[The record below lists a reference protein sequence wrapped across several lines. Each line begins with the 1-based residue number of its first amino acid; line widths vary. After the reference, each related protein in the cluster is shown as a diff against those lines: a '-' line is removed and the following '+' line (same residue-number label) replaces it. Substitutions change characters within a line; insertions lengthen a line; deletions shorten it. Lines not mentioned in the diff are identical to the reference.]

1 MAPPSLHLIQAG
13 TTEKEELAIFDPSTG
28 EWQLALKSLPE
39 ERVGLACG
47 PVKRYVTPTQ
57 DKLTILLVILLL
69 MLLLHIREPQELG

>member
-47 PVKRYVTPTQ
+47 PVKRYVTTTQ
-57 DKLTILLVILLL
+57 TRTIINLQIC
-69 MLLLHIREPQELG
+69 

>member
-28 EWQLALKSLPE
+28 EWQLALKALPE

-47 PVKRYVTPTQ
+47 PVKRYVRI
-57 DKLTILLVILLL
+57 DYNAIMNLKFC
-69 MLLLHIREPQELG
+69 MSEN